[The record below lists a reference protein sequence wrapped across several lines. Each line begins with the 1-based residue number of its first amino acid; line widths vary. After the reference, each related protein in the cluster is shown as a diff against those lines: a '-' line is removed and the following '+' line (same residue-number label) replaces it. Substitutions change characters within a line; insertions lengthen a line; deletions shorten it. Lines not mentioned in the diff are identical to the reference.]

1 MSKLVKQ
8 MQMEA
13 LKKTFGQTR
22 DLVLLAM
29 SGVKARDETQ
39 IRLQL
44 RKKNVRLHRVK
55 NSLAARVFNELG
67 IRGLDEHLRGPITVA
82 WGSTSIADLTK
93 ALDEWIQREKKIQPK
108 VAVADGNVVTYEE
121 AKRFPTRAQAI
132 GEVLGLLLSPAR
144 LVLGQVVC
152 AGGRLA
158 GQIQTLAERPS
169 AGASGNEGAS

>member
-67 IRGLDEHLRGPITVA
+67 IRGLDEHLRGPTTVA
-82 WGSTSIADLTK
+82 WGSTSIADLT
-93 ALDEWIQREKKIQPK
+93 
-108 VAVADGNVVTYEE
+108 E

-132 GEVLGLLLSPAR
+132 GEVLGLVLSPAR
-144 LVLGQVVC
+144 LVLGQVVS